1 MILVPFLSFL
11 TQLAAP
17 SPLTILN
24 PATGREVLRTG
35 PELENPWA
43 SRSEEGSG
51 GDEKEVRR
59 KHAFFPKS

>member
-1 MILVPFLSFL
+1 MILVLFLSFV
-11 TQLAAP
+11 QLAAP

-51 GDEKEVRR
+51 GDEKEVSANT
-59 KHAFFPKS
+59 HFSPTS